1 MAVSYS
7 ILVVDDNRSILTSLQ
22 FLLGDYFAHVL
33 SLSSPQGILALLER
47 EEVDVVLLDM
57 NFSAGINNGNEGLF
71 WLQEL
76 KAHFPNLPVVLFT
89 AYADIELA
97 VEGLKRGAA
106 DFVVKPWDNKKM
118 VQVLLAVCGQNKKKN
133 DPECEVPRTMYWGE
147 SEAMRRLRTLVER
160 CSVTHANVLITGE
173 NGTGKEMLAREI
185 HTLSPRHAAPMV
197 SVDMGAITDTLFES
211 ELFGHVKGAFT
222 DARQDRVG
230 RFEAAHGGTL
240 FFDEIGNLPLYL
252 QAKLLTAVQNR
263 QIVRVGSNQPVGV
276 DIRLICAT
284 NRDLQEMVVRNE
296 FREDLLY
303 RINTIHLHL
312 PPLRER
318 KEDILPLA
326 YRFLKSYSQMY
337 HRRFDGFTGEAEVR
351 LMAHPW
357 YGNIRELQHTLERAV
372 ILCGEC
378 ENGKL
383 PAPVLH
389 LADDERRSGE
399 AEEQV
404 RTLEEMEM
412 SAIRQALE
420 QCRGNYS
427 LAASRLGI
435 SRQTLYNKIKRYG
448 L

>member
-1 MAVSYS
+1 M
-7 ILVVDDNRSILTSLQ
+7 
-22 FLLGDYFAHVL
+22 
-33 SLSSPQGILALLER
+33 
-47 EEVDVVLLDM
+47 
-57 NFSAGINNGNEGLF
+57 
-71 WLQEL
+71 
-76 KAHFPNLPVVLFT
+76 
-89 AYADIELA
+89 
-97 VEGLKRGAA
+97 
-106 DFVVKPWDNKKM
+106 
-118 VQVLLAVCGQNKKKN
+118 LLAACGQNKKKD
-133 DPECEVPRTMYWGE
+133 DPEREVPRTMYWGE